1 MHAAMSRRG
10 RVVLAVLLALAAST
24 GCARKLPMLDD
35 YQPRT
40 DDILEMVRRTRVA
53 EWRVGPEGDLDSTVL
68 VLEQD
73 SDEEV
78 RRRAGEARRAMERIR
93 DRRRERVASIDRD
106 SLEPTEYIME
116 VSRVG
121 TGSSEHGLAPD
132 VQALRAEL
140 LDEVLVAE
148 REGRIEDAI
157 ELASAAGSLDALVG
171 IPRER
176 RLQGPDPLRLARRNL
191 DRMKL
196 IRLFDPALAARM
208 RTGGGFG
215 REDGV
220 EPVEW
225 PVRTPGD
232 LARLRGN
239 TVLVTKRMSEHH
251 VSSPSPGQLQR
262 AGLREILFMCE
273 VLRINGHPVP
283 DAYLRRIRALAEAP
297 PGEDTASLLR
307 AVQEAESN
315 LAGDALPPGFSF
327 RAFGDGAAASLD
339 KQTSVVWPDEH
350 QQYLRALSGGYRGI
364 GVRAVRDERGEV
376 ELTPAHGG
384 PATRAGIRR
393 GDVILQLEGV
403 PGERLTIEELTRM
416 ATDPDR
422 DTLHL
427 RVRHRD
433 GVEEDVVIDIGEVK
447 RPVVTGWKQTGLD
460 EEGTPTWSW
469 LVDPGARIAFVRL
482 EDFRMGAEVEIRE
495 ALREAQ
501 AEARDRGGRLEGV
514 VLDLRGNPGGQV
526 FVAVDVCNIF
536 MQAGKAFHADGREED
551 RSTLFVD
558 QNYGELEH
566 MPLVVLIDERSASA
580 SELVSG
586 VLRVNPEVL
595 VVGERTFGKG
605 SVQTMMDARTDDCVA
620 RVTTAWYRI
629 PDPGDVIKGVSADWK
644 FVDREMDPSDWGVEP
659 DVVVPLSSEE
669 MSEISDRRARW
680 HSGVGEDVVR
690 GDDREDDPA
699 TEIAVGLLRARILDE
714 NRSPAGGGP

>member
-1 MHAAMSRRG
+1 MPPPLNRRG
-10 RVVLAVLLALAAST
+10 RTVLALLLALAAST
-24 GCARKLPMLDD
+24 GCARKLPMLED

-73 SDEEV
+73 ADEEV
-78 RRRAGEARRAMERIR
+78 RRRAGEARRAMDRIR

-106 SLEPTEYIME
+106 SLERTEYIME

-132 VQALRAEL
+132 IEALRAEL
-140 LDEVLVAE
+140 LEEVLVAE
-148 REGRIEDAI
+148 RAGRIEDAI
-157 ELASAAGSLDALVG
+157 ELAGAAGSLDAL
-171 IPRER
+171 IDTPRGEGLR
-176 RLQGPDPLRLARRNL
+176 GPDPLRLARRNL

-196 IRLFDPALAARM
+196 IRLFDPALATRM
-208 RTGGGFG
+208 RTGGGFD
-215 REDGV
+215 REDGF

-239 TVLVTKRMSEHH
+239 TVLVTKRMMEHH
-251 VSSPSPGQLQR
+251 VSSPAIEQLHR
-262 AGLREILFMCE
+262 AGLQEILFMCE
-273 VLRINGHPVP
+273 VLRSNGRPIP
-283 DAYLRRIRALAEAP
+283 EAYLGRIRALAEAP
-297 PGEDTASLLR
+297 LGEDTASLLR
-307 AVQEAESN
+307 AVQEAESS

-327 RAFGDGAAASLD
+327 RAFGDGVAASLD
-339 KQTSVVWPDEH
+339 KQTSVVWPDEY
-350 QQYLRALSGGYRGI
+350 QQYLRTLSGGYRGI
-364 GVRAVRDERGEV
+364 GVRAVRNERGEI

-393 GDVILQLEGV
+393 GDVVLELEGV
-403 PGERLTIEELTRM
+403 PAERLTIEELTRM

-422 DTLHL
+422 DTLRL

-433 GVEEDVVIDIGEVK
+433 GIEEDVVIDIGEVK
-447 RPVVTGWKQTGLD
+447 RPVVTGWRQTGLD
-460 EEGTPTWSW
+460 EEGTPVWSW
-469 LVDPGARIAFVRL
+469 LVDPGTRIGFVRL

-495 ALREAQ
+495 ALQGAQ
-501 AEARDRGGRLEGV
+501 AEAEEHGGRLEGL

-536 MQAGKAFHADGREED
+536 MQGGKAFQSDGRDED
-551 RSTLFVD
+551 RSTLFMEQD
-558 QNYGELEH
+558 YGELEH

-586 VLRVNPEVL
+586 VLRVNPQVL
-595 VVGERTFGKG
+595 VVGERSFGKG

-629 PDPGDVIKGVSADWK
+629 PDPGDVIKGASARWK
-644 FVDREMDPSDWGVEP
+644 FVDRERAPSAWGVGP

-680 HSGVGEDVVR
+680 HSGVGGDVVR
-690 GDDREDDPA
+690 EDDREDDPA
-699 TEIAVGLLRARILDE
+699 TEIAVGLLRAKILDE
-714 NRSPAGGGP
+714 DRSPDSADP